1 MASSG
6 ITIPSSFHCKTQNC
20 FSEGTAIQE
29 RRTVPKQAAYF
40 CNQLHTTQPIHHLK
54 CTLKSG
60 DSRLI
65 LQRQKKTPPSRLYN
79 PSNAIKQQIVFT
91 DPILTLVSPDL
102 WPQLFGSTV
111 ETQNP
116 LHSFLFV
123 SKKMHSGF
131 TILALILSIVLAEKY
146 AMVFGT
152 ADGWGNYS
160 ISSVMPWQNR

>member
-1 MASSG
+1 MLASQKAQ
-6 ITIPSSFHCKTQNC
+6 PYKK
-20 FSEGTAIQE
+20 EGLF
-29 RRTVPKQAAYF
+29 PNKQHTSV
-40 CNQLHTTQPIHHLK
+40 NQLHTTQPIHHLK

-131 TILALILSIVLAEKY
+131 MILALILSIVLAEKY

-160 ISSVMPWQNR
+160 ISSVMHWQNR

>member
-102 WPQLFGSTV
+102 WHQLFGSKV

>member
-91 DPILTLVSPDL
+91 NPILTLVSPDL